1 MSNSIQEKIFLELFD
16 VSRET
21 INKLNKFS
29 RLLIDYNQKI
39 NLIGK
44 NTISEI
50 WTRHFADSAKI
61 YSILWDLN
69 NKCKKEKSVCDIGT
83 GAGLPGVVLAIMNEK
98 EKLEL
103 NFSLVDSNK
112 KKIKFLEIVK
122 KELDLNL
129 CLINK
134 RAENIQKKYDIIISR
149 AVAPLDKFF
158 NYSKE
163 LIKKDTVFILPK
175 GKTWAK
181 EVNELKKKWNY
192 DVNIVTNN
200 KLIDNSGGVSLVIKQ
215 VVIKK

>member
-1 MSNSIQEKIFLELFD
+1 M
-16 VSRET
+16 
-21 INKLNKFS
+21 
-29 RLLIDYNQKI
+29 
-39 NLIGK
+39 
-44 NTISEI
+44 
-50 WTRHFADSAKI
+50 
-61 YSILWDLN
+61 
-69 NKCKKEKSVCDIGT
+69 GT
-83 GAGLPGVVLAIMNEK
+83 GAGLPGIVLAIMNEK

-181 EVNELKKKWNY
+181 EVDELKKKWNY
-192 DVNIVTNN
+192 DVNVVTNN

>member
-1 MSNSIQEKIFLELFD
+1 
-16 VSRET
+16 V
-21 INKLNKFS
+21 
-29 RLLIDYNQKI
+29 
-39 NLIGK
+39 
-44 NTISEI
+44 
-50 WTRHFADSAKI
+50 
-61 YSILWDLN
+61 
-69 NKCKKEKSVCDIGT
+69 GT
-83 GAGLPGVVLAIMNEK
+83 GAGLPGIVLAIMNEK

-181 EVNELKKKWNY
+181 EVDELKKKWNY

-200 KLIDNSGGVSLVIKQ
+200 KLIDNSGGVSLIIKQ